1 VRRGMLVGT
10 GTMEIGW
17 LVFIT
22 SLLLRKYH
30 GSAGMIF
37 ISLVK
42 RAYPSS
48 SLPQYIT
55 SGDII
60 HQSLGKIPPRH
71 NFRFKTALLF
81 SLMIK
86 STNRHFKI
94 LAREFLSYDEYI
106 SSVAQHSLAYI

>member
-1 VRRGMLVGT
+1 MLVGT

-60 HQSLGKIPPRH
+60 HQSLGKIP
-71 NFRFKTALLF
+71 TTTQF
-81 SLMIK
+81 SIQN
-86 STNRHFKI
+86 STIIF
-94 LAREFLSYDEYI
+94 SYDKVDKPAFQDSRARVLVI
-106 SSVAQHSLAYI
+106 